1 MWPQFLQQQ
10 NVGEGHTVG
19 ASISPTPT
27 TYHLPSPRPLPERKG
42 TGSWSMGASLRL
54 AGLGGFTDLPLPF
67 NPTGQARLPS
77 RRTGRAAEGP
87 GDHSAK
93 LRELCKRSPFSD
105 VEAEAQRGA
114 HSASG
119 HTAQLGVRKRVWD
132 RAWTEDSWHARP
144 KGTGVRRSWKRRC
157 WAPRTTHQAGLRDPA
172 RYRLAWPP
180 RG

>member
-67 NPTGQARLPS
+67 DPTGQARLP
-77 RRTGRAAEGP
+77 
-87 GDHSAK
+87 
-93 LRELCKRSPFSD
+93 
-105 VEAEAQRGA
+105 
-114 HSASG
+114 
-119 HTAQLGVRKRVWD
+119 RK
-132 RAWTEDSWHARP
+132 
-144 KGTGVRRSWKRRC
+144 
-157 WAPRTTHQAGLRDPA
+157 HQAGSQIAKIHGDTQTLCQPPGIQAKNSNA
-172 RYRLAWPP
+172 RTKHGLLS
-180 RG
+180 